1 MLIGQETW
9 SPKNQLLDIASY
21 HKEELLAKK
30 IKGKI
35 TLHFLILKLNTSH
48 VIWFRNL
55 LKDLGE
61 DQSNSTILNCV
72 KS

>member
-1 MLIGQETW
+1 MLIGQKTW

-21 HKEELLAKK
+21 QKEELLAKK

-48 VIWFRNL
+48 IIWFRNL

-61 DQSNSTILNCV
+61 EQTNPTILNCV